1 MAPAGDARLPTKTS
15 PRDLV
20 AAAARVESTDLI
32 RMWDEFETALRSD
45 RRRITGDPE
54 DQIGTRNLIDGA
66 TGIKQGRA
74 ISADVR
80 DDVPEV
86 REYRNHLV
94 HERDDRAPPA
104 GVAIGEARNAL
115 NTFALPA
122 DPVVSNGHARRSV
135 VSVGDGIGLTTLRVT
150 VRRWSLIR
158 LVRGGPSVRRSIR
171 RKREVDRNL
180 LPTTDPAAVREYHG
194 RRCAVGSAWDSRS
207 TRSHADW

>member
-1 MAPAGDARLPTKTS
+1 
-15 PRDLV
+15 
-20 AAAARVESTDLI
+20 
-32 RMWDEFETALRSD
+32 MWDEFETALRSY

-104 GVAIGEARNAL
+104 GVAIGQA
-115 NTFALPA
+115 
-122 DPVVSNGHARRSV
+122 
-135 VSVGDGIGLTTLRVT
+135 
-150 VRRWSLIR
+150 
-158 LVRGGPSVRRSIR
+158 
-171 RKREVDRNL
+171 
-180 LPTTDPAAVREYHG
+180 
-194 RRCAVGSAWDSRS
+194 GSAS
-207 TRSHADW
+207 TPLHCLPIQW